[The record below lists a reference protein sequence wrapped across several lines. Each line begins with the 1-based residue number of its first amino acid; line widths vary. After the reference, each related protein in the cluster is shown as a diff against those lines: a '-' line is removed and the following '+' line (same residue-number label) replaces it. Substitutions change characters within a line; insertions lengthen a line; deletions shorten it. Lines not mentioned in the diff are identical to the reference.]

1 MNRPL
6 VKVTAADY
14 HTAGEPFRIVSVGL
28 PDIAGATVLDKR
40 AGAPSNQE
48 LEQIRKLLVN
58 EPRGHADMYGGFIVE
73 PNDDGADFGVLFWH
87 GDGYSTACGHG
98 TIALGAWAVDTGLVA
113 AEPNGETAVTIDVPS
128 GRVQALVTQENGI
141 TTKISFRNV
150 FSHAIAEAVP
160 VALDDGR
167 TVLVDIGYGGANYA
181 SIEASKLGLSV
192 EPKHL
197 DELIRIG
204 RQIKWKLNETPE
216 SNSQADERLNGIYG
230 TIIFDEIN
238 STETELHQRNVT
250 IYADGRVDRSPCGSG
265 TAARIAQLAHSGK
278 LTKSMTLIHDSI
290 IGTRFLGRIE
300 ETQTHGQR
308 SGVIPVITGNAF
320 HVANAEFLLFEN
332 DDLDTGFSLR

>member
-1 MNRPL
+1 MNSPL
-6 VKVTAADY
+6 VKISAVDY
-14 HTAGEPFRIVSVGL
+14 HTGGEPFRIVSVGL
-28 PDIAGATVLDKR
+28 PVIAGVTVLDKR
-40 AGAPSNQE
+40 ARATSNQE
-48 LEQIRKLLVN
+48 LERIRNLLVN

-128 GRVQALVTQENGI
+128 GRVQALVTQVNSV

-150 FSHAIAEAVP
+150 FSHAIAQAVP

-192 EPKHL
+192 EPEHL

-230 TIIFDEIN
+230 TIIFDQLN
-238 STETELHQRNVT
+238 STDTELHQRNVT

-265 TAARIAQLAHSGK
+265 TATRIAQLAHSGQ
-278 LTKSMTLIHDSI
+278 LTKSMTFIHDSI
-290 IGTRFLGRIE
+290 IGTRFLGHIE
-300 ETQTHGQR
+300 ATETNGPTA
-308 SGVIPVITGNAF
+308 GVIPVITGNAS
-320 HVANAEFLLFEN
+320 HVANSEFLLFEN
-332 DDLDTGFSLR
+332 DELDEGFSLR